1 MKRILPH
8 PLLRPISSARLL
20 RNSHKRCE
28 WSQQTKPPAS
38 KDLEAYCLS
47 LARVVV
53 VRSGQYMED
62 RGNQVLQEDNTKENG
77 SDNVPLRHDMN
88 QEDVYRP

>member
-1 MKRILPH
+1 
-8 PLLRPISSARLL
+8 
-20 RNSHKRCE
+20 
-28 WSQQTKPPAS
+28 
-38 KDLEAYCLS
+38 
-47 LARVVV
+47 
-53 VRSGQYMED
+53 MED